1 MAFKQNLMQRLFKTG
16 VNRFSNQS
24 FTGSRISSSSSSI
37 QSIIPPDHEVVAPI
51 PSDQDSIFGQFLHRR
66 PPYLSSPSAL
76 PEILRP
82 GGEKLLQRLREMD
95 IARNR
100 DLLRKDR
107 QLTATD
113 AKKMIRASR
122 MEALKLKLRS
132 SKKNH
137 ATYDEFIE
145 ICVDECCDRDQGV
158 DLANVLDKS
167 GCVIVLGNIVFL
179 KPEQVMKAIN
189 ELMTEDVLPMHEL
202 KEMERW
208 KSKIDEKAYKMV
220 RRELWGGLGY
230 LMVQTAAFMRLTF
243 WELSW
248 DVMEPICFYVTS
260 AYFMIGYA
268 YFMRTSREPSFE
280 AVYQRRFRAKQLKLM
295 KIEGFDFKKYNELK
309 KICGF
314 YDQPWRMNV
323 GSLKQSYVEDYDTMR

>member
-1 MAFKQNLMQRLFKTG
+1 MAFKQNLMQRLFKIG
-16 VNRFSNQS
+16 VNKFSNQAYTS
-24 FTGSRISSSSSSI
+24 SRISSSSSAI
-37 QSIIPPDHEVVAPI
+37 QSIIPPDPEVVAPI

-66 PPYLSSPSAL
+66 PLYLSSPSAL

-137 ATYDEFIE
+137 VTYDEFIE

-158 DLANVLDKS
+158 DVANVLDKS

-189 ELMTEDVLPMHEL
+189 ELMTKDILPMNQL
-202 KEMERW
+202 KEMEQW

-280 AVYQRRFRAKQLKLM
+280 AVYQSRFRAKQMKLM
-295 KIEGFDFKKYNELK
+295 KIEGFDFKKFNELK
-309 KICGF
+309 KICGC

-323 GSLKQSYVEDYDTMR
+323 GSLKQGYVDDDDTMR